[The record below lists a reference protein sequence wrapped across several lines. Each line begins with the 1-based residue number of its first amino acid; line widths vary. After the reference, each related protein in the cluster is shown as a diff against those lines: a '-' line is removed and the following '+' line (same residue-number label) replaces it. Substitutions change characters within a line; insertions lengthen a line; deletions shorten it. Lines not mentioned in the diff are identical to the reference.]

1 MILKIIELIL
11 VIVFVANLYHVAF
24 TGILPKFKNDI
35 KNPNIAKSFKTKAKW
50 GLGFLILVLIML
62 TWFAVEIIFK
72 YIF

>member
-24 TGILPKFKNDI
+24 TGILQKFKNDI